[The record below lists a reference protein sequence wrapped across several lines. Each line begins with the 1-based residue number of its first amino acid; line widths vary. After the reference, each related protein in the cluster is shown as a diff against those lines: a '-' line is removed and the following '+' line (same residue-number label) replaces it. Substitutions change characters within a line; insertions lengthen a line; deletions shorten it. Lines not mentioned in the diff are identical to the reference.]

1 MESST
6 TKHQAK
12 VKEIDELIESMS
24 KLQGMED
31 MMWYHSPTNSHK
43 VVLFGV
49 TAQAEE
55 NIKDLEARFPEFCF
69 EVKPKPNLLTEQ
81 LTRSS
86 SLVVEQEEH
95 SSEAIEESTC
105 GLLLEGDSDGTS
117 KIYALTCAHLLFT
130 ESQCK
135 QLLKDNNFSNTQLD
149 PPSAHRPC
157 KLKLLHEHQ
166 ENQKTFDLESK
177 PIYSY
182 RHYTS
187 EGRQLEDGT
196 IRCHQNKCTLNSI
209 PDECVHSFMNDTLLL
224 PLTSDSA
231 SQLKQSFSQQP
242 ADYFS
247 CQYDSIEYISQ
258 EEGNTI
264 YVGEDSYQVWDGFN
278 CLASGEKSYAKHLMF
293 IVDDE

>member
-1 MESST
+1 
-6 TKHQAK
+6 
-12 VKEIDELIESMS
+12 MS

-55 NIKDLEARFPEFCF
+55 NIKYLEARFPEFCF

-86 SLVVEQEEH
+86 SLVVEQEKR

-105 GLLLEGDSDGTS
+105 GLLLEGDSPVSDGTS

-130 ESQCK
+130 KSQCN
-135 QLLKDNNFSNTQLD
+135 QLLKDKDPSEIQELRDTKID
-149 PPSAHRPC
+149 PPLVHRRYQ
-157 KLKLLHEHQ
+157 LKLLHEHQ
-166 ENQKTFDLESK
+166 ENQKTFDLESR

-187 EGRQLEDGT
+187 VGRQHEDGT
-196 IRCHQNKCTLNSI
+196 IRCHQNKCTLSSI
-209 PDECVHSFMNDTLLL
+209 SVECIHSFMNDTLLL
-224 PLTSDSA
+224 PLKSDSV
-231 SQLKQSFSQQP
+231 SH
-242 ADYFS
+242 YFPLTVALVGIQNIAEVS
-247 CQYDSIEYISQ
+247 
-258 EEGNTI
+258 I
-264 YVGEDSYQVWDGFN
+264 YVLHFKG
-278 CLASGEKSYAKHLMF
+278 L
-293 IVDDE
+293 